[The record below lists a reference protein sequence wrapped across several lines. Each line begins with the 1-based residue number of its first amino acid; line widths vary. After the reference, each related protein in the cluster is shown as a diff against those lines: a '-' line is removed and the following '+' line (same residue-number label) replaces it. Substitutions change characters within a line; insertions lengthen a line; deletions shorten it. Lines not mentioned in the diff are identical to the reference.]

1 MLKISCLPIFTDN
14 YIWLLQN
21 DQQVVAVD
29 PGAAEPLKT
38 WLAEHQCELAGILI
52 THHHHDHTDGLAAF
66 AHQDLPIYGPAGI
79 QYVNHV
85 LAGDETIHLLGAAFQ
100 VIATPGHTLDHL
112 SYFGAGAVFCGD
124 TLFAG
129 GCGRLSEGTYAQLF
143 NSLQRLAALPSET
156 LVCCTHEYTLSN
168 LRFALAVDP
177 NHAATLQRQAIESEK
192 RSRNLPTLPSNIAL
206 ELASNPYL
214 RIHEQAFF
222 ERVAQHAADITTALD
237 CFTALRQWKDSFR

>member
-29 PGAAEPLKT
+29 PGAAEPLQS
-38 WLAEHQCELAGILI
+38 WLAEHHFELAGVII
-52 THHHHDHTDGLAAF
+52 THHHHDHTDGLAEL
-66 AHQDLPIYGPAGI
+66 AHHDLPIYGPAGI
-79 QYVNHV
+79 KHVNHI
-85 LAGDETIHLLGAAFQ
+85 LSGGETIHLLGEAFQ

-112 SYFGAGAVFCGD
+112 SFYGAGALFCGD

-129 GCGRLSEGTYAQLF
+129 GCGRLFEGTYEQLF
-143 NSLQRLAALPSET
+143 HSLQRLATLPPET

-177 NHAATLQRQAIESEK
+177 MHAATQNRQAIESEK
-192 RSRNLPTLPSNIAL
+192 RSRNEPTLPSTIAL
-206 ELASNPYL
+206 ELATNPYL
-214 RIHEQAFF
+214 RVHDIAFI
-222 ERVAQHAADITTALD
+222 ERVARHTPSIKTALD

>member
-21 DQQVVAVD
+21 DQQVIAVD
-29 PGAAEPLKT
+29 PGDAAPLKI

-52 THHHHDHTDGLAAF
+52 THHHHDHTDGLAELAQ
-66 AHQDLPIYGPAGI
+66 ASLPIYGPAGI
-79 QYVNHV
+79 RYVTHV
-85 LAGDETIHLLGAAFQ
+85 LAGDETINLLGTAFQ

-129 GCGRLSEGTYAQLF
+129 GCGRLFEGTHEQLF
-143 NSLQRLAALPSET
+143 HSLQRLAALPPET

-177 NHAATLQRQAIESEK
+177 AHAATLKRQSIESEK
-192 RSRNLPTLPSNIAL
+192 RSRNHPTLPSTIEL
-206 ELASNPYL
+206 ELATNPYL
-214 RIHEQAFF
+214 RVHDAAFVS
-222 ERVAQHAADITTALD
+222 RVAQQTDGIKTALE